1 MMVELP
7 VLYVIFVSVS
17 AALAIVAVWSRRRLI
32 VRAGA
37 VGILVLSVAIS
48 YAAFSDLLSRPKPA
62 LLEFAYDDVEQ
73 ATVLAAAL
81 REGRGIY
88 LWLRLPGVDEPR
100 YYIMPWRQSV
110 AEELQEAMRQAERNR
125 SALMLRLPF
134 EKSMEQRDAPR
145 FYALPQPRLPD
156 KPSEDF
162 EQYRHPSLNI

>member
-7 VLYVIFVSVS
+7 VLYGIFVSVA
-17 AALAIVAVWSRRRLI
+17 AALAIVAVWSRRRLV

-37 VGILVLSVAIS
+37 VGILVLIAAIS

-62 LLEFAYDDVEQ
+62 MLEFGYDDVEQ

-81 REGRGIY
+81 REGSGIY
-88 LWLRLPGVDEPR
+88 LWLRLPGVEEPR

-125 SALMLRLPF
+125 SGLMLRLPF
-134 EKSMEQRDAPR
+134 EKSMEQREAPR
-145 FYALPQPRLPD
+145 FYALPQTRLPD
-156 KPSEDF
+156 KPTEGF
-162 EQYRHPSLNI
+162 EEYRHPSLNI